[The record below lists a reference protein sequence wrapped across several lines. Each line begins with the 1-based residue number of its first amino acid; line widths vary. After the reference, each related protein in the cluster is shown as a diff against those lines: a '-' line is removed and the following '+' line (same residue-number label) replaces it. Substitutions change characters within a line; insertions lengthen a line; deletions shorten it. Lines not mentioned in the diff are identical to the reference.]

1 MTPIQP
7 VRRAF
12 TLLTLS
18 FGLVVAAPAYAQRPV
33 AAATPSARPAARPAP
48 VVPTASSTS
57 MSAAAAV
64 QVLGLRLVAP
74 SANAARDEDREGAGT
89 GKDKD
94 KEIDAPAFYA
104 TPGTTLVLVCRPPEG
119 GVIGLDVNA
128 STVAM
133 FRDDRGNSL
142 LGGVAKRGR
151 AKSPIGN
158 FSVVAG
164 DGSAVR
170 LEVEGSQLPAADA
183 TAIEVEG
190 SLRLR
195 LASGK
200 ASHQHDGAILAVQ
213 QPISA
218 GPIAGKVTKVGAPE
232 WGDAKLQVELTFP
245 MALEQL
251 AGVRFLTPEGKA
263 IKASQSS
270 SMRMGIGAKT
280 TTKMTFDL
288 AEKVERATVV
298 FDVWTDQREVDVPF
312 AVSTGLGL
320 GRGAR

>member
-1 MTPIQP
+1 
-7 VRRAF
+7 
-12 TLLTLS
+12 
-18 FGLVVAAPAYAQRPV
+18 
-33 AAATPSARPAARPAP
+33 
-48 VVPTASSTS
+48 

-74 SANAARDEDREGAGT
+74 SANAARDEDRGGA

-119 GVIGLDVNA
+119 GVIGLDTDA
-128 STVAM
+128 STVSV
-133 FRDDRGNSL
+133 FHDDRGNSL
-142 LGGVAKRGR
+142 LGGVSKRGR
-151 AKSPIGN
+151 AKSSIGS
-158 FSVVAG
+158 FPVVAG

-170 LEVEGSQLPAADA
+170 FEVEGGKLPAADA

-190 SLRLR
+190 SLRVR

-200 ASHQHDGAILAVQ
+200 ASHQHDGATLAVQ

-263 IKASQSS
+263 IKSSQSS

-280 TTKMTFDL
+280 TSKLTFDL

>member
-18 FGLVVAAPAYAQRPV
+18 LGLVVAAPAYAQRPV

-48 VVPTASSTS
+48 VVSTASSTS

-119 GVIGLDVNA
+119 GVIGLDTDA
-128 STVAM
+128 STVSV
-133 FRDDRGNSL
+133 FHDDRGNSL
-142 LGGVAKRGR
+142 LGGVSKRGR
-151 AKSPIGN
+151 AKSSIGS
-158 FSVVAG
+158 FPVVAG

-170 LEVEGSQLPAADA
+170 FEVEGGKLPAADA

-190 SLRLR
+190 TLRVR

-200 ASHQHDGAILAVQ
+200 ASHQHDGATLAVQ

-263 IKASQSS
+263 IKSSQSS

-280 TTKMTFDL
+280 TSKLTFDL

>member
-1 MTPIQP
+1 
-7 VRRAF
+7 
-12 TLLTLS
+12 
-18 FGLVVAAPAYAQRPV
+18 
-33 AAATPSARPAARPAP
+33 
-48 VVPTASSTS
+48 

-74 SANAARDEDREGAGT
+74 SANAARDEDRGGAGKD
-89 GKDKD
+89 KDKD

-119 GVIGLDVNA
+119 GVIGLDTDA
-128 STVAM
+128 STVSV
-133 FRDDRGNSL
+133 FHDDRGNSL
-142 LGGVAKRGR
+142 LGGVSKRGR
-151 AKSPIGN
+151 AKSSIGS
-158 FSVVAG
+158 FPVVAG

-170 LEVEGSQLPAADA
+170 FEVEGGKLPAADA

-190 SLRLR
+190 SLRVR

-200 ASHQHDGAILAVQ
+200 ASHQHDGATLAVQ

-263 IKASQSS
+263 IKSSQSS

-280 TTKMTFDL
+280 TSKLTFDL

-320 GRGAR
+320 GRGGR

>member
-18 FGLVVAAPAYAQRPV
+18 LGLVVAAPAYAQRPV
-33 AAATPSARPAARPAP
+33 DAATPSARPGARPAA
-48 VVPTASSTS
+48 VVPTATTT
-57 MSAAAAV
+57 SAAATAAV

-74 SANAARDEDREGAGT
+74 SANAAGGEDIA
-89 GKDKD
+89 
-94 KEIDAPAFYA
+94 APAFHA

-119 GVIGLDVNA
+119 GVIGLDTDA
-128 STVAM
+128 STVSV
-133 FRDDRGNSL
+133 FHDDRGNSL
-142 LGGVAKRGR
+142 LGGVSKRGR
-151 AKSPIGN
+151 AKSSIGS
-158 FSVVAG
+158 FPVVAG

-170 LEVEGSQLPAADA
+170 FEVEGGKLPAADA

-190 SLRLR
+190 SLRVR

-200 ASHQHDGAILAVQ
+200 ASHQHDGATLAVQ

-280 TTKMTFDL
+280 TTKLTFDL

-320 GRGAR
+320 GRGGR

>member
-1 MTPIQP
+1 MTSIQP

-12 TLLTLS
+12 TSLAVS
-18 FGLVVAAPAYAQRPV
+18 FALVVASPAYAQRPV

-48 VVPTASSTS
+48 VVPTAAATST
-57 MSAAAAV
+57 SAAAAV

-74 SANAARDEDREGAGT
+74 RPNAAGGADRGGDGMDTDVA
-89 GKDKD
+89 
-94 KEIDAPAFYA
+94 APAFHA
-104 TPGTTLVLVCRPPEG
+104 TPGTALVLVCRPPEG
-119 GVIGLDVNA
+119 GVIGLDADA
-128 STVAM
+128 STIAV
-133 FRDDRGNSL
+133 FCDNRGNSL
-142 LGGVAKRGR
+142 LASASKRGR
-151 AKSPIGN
+151 ATSPIGG
-158 FSVVAG
+158 FPVIAG

-170 LEVEGSQLPAADA
+170 FEVEGSQLPAADA
-183 TAIEVEG
+183 TAIAVEG

-200 ASHQHDGAILAVQ
+200 TSHQHDGAILAAQ

-270 SMRMGIGAKT
+270 SMSMGRGAKT
-280 TTKMTFDL
+280 TTMLTFDL
-288 AEKVERATVV
+288 AAKVERATVV
-298 FDVWTDQREVDVPF
+298 FDVWTDLREVDVPF

-320 GRGAR
+320 GCGAR

>member
-170 LEVEGSQLPAADA
+170 FELEGSQLPTADA

-280 TTKMTFDL
+280 TSKLTFDL

-320 GRGAR
+320 GRGGR

>member
-170 LEVEGSQLPAADA
+170 FELEGSQLPAADA

-263 IKASQSS
+263 IKSSKSS

-320 GRGAR
+320 GRGGR

>member
-1 MTPIQP
+1 MKPIVP
-7 VRRAF
+7 VRLPFAF
-12 TLLTLS
+12 LAMACG
-18 FGLVVAAPAYAQRPV
+18 FVAAAPTIAQRAAV
-33 AAATPSARPAARPAP
+33 AATPSARPAARPAP
-48 VVPTASSTS
+48 SAPTSTTASSS
-57 MSAAAAV
+57 SAAV

-74 SANAARDEDREGAGT
+74 SANAARDEQRGGDH
-89 GKDKD
+89 KDV
-94 KEIDAPAFYA
+94 DAPAFHA

-119 GVIGLDVNA
+119 GVIALDTAA
-128 STVAM
+128 STIAA

-142 LGGVAKRGR
+142 LAAASKRGR
-151 AKSPIGN
+151 PKPPIGS
-158 FSVVAG
+158 FPVVAG

-170 LEVEGSQLPAADA
+170 FEVEAGQLPAADA
-183 TAIEVEG
+183 AAIEVEG

-195 LASGK
+195 LATGR
-200 ASHQHDGAILAVQ
+200 ASHQHDGATLALQ

-218 GPIAGKVTKVGAPE
+218 GPIRGTVSKVGAPE
-232 WGDAKLQVELTFP
+232 WDKSKWQVEITFP

-270 SMRMGIGAKT
+270 TMRMGVGART
-280 TTKMTFDL
+280 TTKLTYDL
-288 AEKVERATVV
+288 AEKVDRATVV
-298 FDVWTDQREVDVPF
+298 FDVWTDLREVDVPF

>member
-1 MTPIQP
+1 MTSIPP
-7 VRRAF
+7 VRRTCA
-12 TLLTLS
+12 LLALS
-18 FGLVVAAPAYAQRPV
+18 VGLVVASTACAQRAV
-33 AAATPSARPAARPAP
+33 VAATPSARPADR
-48 VVPTASSTS
+48 PTAATPTATS
-57 MSAAAAV
+57 SAAAATVAV

-74 SANAARDEDREGAGT
+74 SPNAAGGADRGGD
-89 GKDKD
+89 GKDEEVD
-94 KEIDAPAFYA
+94 KPAFFA
-104 TPGTTLVLVCRPPEG
+104 TPGTALVLVCRPPEG
-119 GVIGLDVNA
+119 GVIALDTDA
-128 STVAM
+128 STIAV

-142 LGGVAKRGR
+142 LASASKRGR
-151 AKSPIGN
+151 AESPIGG
-158 FSVVAG
+158 FPVIAG

-170 LEVEGSQLPAADA
+170 FEVEGSQLPAADA
-183 TAIEVEG
+183 TAIAVEG

-200 ASHQHDGAILAVQ
+200 TSHQHDGATLAVQ

-280 TTKMTFDL
+280 TTTMTFDL
-288 AEKVERATVV
+288 AAKVERATVV
-298 FDVWTDQREVDVPF
+298 FDVWTDLREVDVPF

>member
-18 FGLVVAAPAYAQRPV
+18 LGLVVAAPAYAQRPV

-48 VVPTASSTS
+48 VVSTASSTS

-119 GVIGLDVNA
+119 GVIGLDTDA
-128 STVAM
+128 STVSV
-133 FRDDRGNSL
+133 FCDNRGNSL
-142 LGGVAKRGR
+142 LASASKRGR
-151 AKSPIGN
+151 ATSPIGG
-158 FSVVAG
+158 FPVIAG

-170 LEVEGSQLPAADA
+170 FEVEGSQLPAADA
-183 TAIEVEG
+183 TAIAVEG

-200 ASHQHDGAILAVQ
+200 TSHQHDGAILAAQ

-270 SMRMGIGAKT
+270 SMSMGRGAKT
-280 TTKMTFDL
+280 TTMLTFDL
-288 AEKVERATVV
+288 AAKVERATVV
-298 FDVWTDQREVDVPF
+298 FDVWTDLREVDVPF

>member
-18 FGLVVAAPAYAQRPV
+18 LGLVVAAPAYAQRPV

-48 VVPTASSTS
+48 VVSTASSTS

-74 SANAARDEDREGAGT
+74 SANAARDEDREGA

-158 FSVVAG
+158 FSVIAG

-170 LEVEGSQLPAADA
+170 FEVEGGKLPAADA

-190 SLRLR
+190 SLRVR

-200 ASHQHDGAILAVQ
+200 ASHQHDGATLAVQ

-270 SMRMGIGAKT
+270 SLRMGIGAKT
-280 TTKMTFDL
+280 TTKLTFDL

>member
-151 AKSPIGN
+151 AKSPIGS

-170 LEVEGSQLPAADA
+170 FELEGSQLPAADA

-213 QPISA
+213 QPINA

-263 IKASQSS
+263 IKASKSS

-320 GRGAR
+320 GRGGR